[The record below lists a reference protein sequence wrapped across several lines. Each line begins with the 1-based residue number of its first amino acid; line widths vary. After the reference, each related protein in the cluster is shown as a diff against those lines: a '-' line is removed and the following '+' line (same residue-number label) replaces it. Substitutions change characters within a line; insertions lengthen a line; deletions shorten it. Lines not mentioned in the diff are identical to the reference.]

1 MRRGAKATEGQWGH
15 LWASTAYPELHLLG
29 QEEHAGLSDH
39 CLLPPA
45 LHSSSSRM
53 LAAGPPHPHLSPL
66 SSPSPTLLPSLTCCL
81 WRSDTVS
88 MSCPCSTD
96 THSLPIALTPWAPS
110 FSISPATHT
119 LLSWFS
125 PDALSPTPRTF
136 LESPI
141 LFSHVPIPFLPLFL
155 LLTPPSLASESPT
168 LALAWW
174 PMALAWWQWPKPG
187 TSVPEGP

>member
-15 LWASTAYPELHLLG
+15 LWASTECPELHPLG
-29 QEEHAGLSDH
+29 QEENAGLSDH
-39 CLLPPA
+39 CCLLPPA

-53 LAAGPPHPHLSPL
+53 LAAGPPHPHLCPL

-81 WRSDTVS
+81 WHSDTVS
-88 MSCPCSTD
+88 MSCPCFTD

-125 PDALSPTPRTF
+125 PRCTIPHPQNLPRVSHPFLSHPHSV
-136 LESPI
+136 LA
-141 LFSHVPIPFLPLFL
+141 PIPAPVSAQSGQGVSHSGS
-155 LLTPPSLASESPT
+155 SLVAIGSGLVAMAE
-168 LALAWW
+168 AWDLC
-174 PMALAWWQWPKPG
+174 P
-187 TSVPEGP
+187 